1 MATAHVPVPARP
13 LVLVADD
20 ETAIQELVA
29 RVITNL
35 GLVALLV
42 GDGAAAVAAVE
53 THRDDLACAVLDVV
67 MPVMSG
73 ADAAQA
79 IQHIAPDLAII
90 LMSGAVPLYYA
101 DQIARLRLVGRLN
114 KPFPLAAL
122 RDMIRYATATS
133 ASPR

>member
-1 MATAHVPVPARP
+1 MPVRP

-20 ETAIQELVA
+20 ETAIQDLVA

-53 THRDDLACAVLDVV
+53 THQDDIVCAVLDVV

-79 IQHIAPDLAII
+79 IQRIAPNLAIV
-90 LMSGAVPLYYA
+90 LMSGAVPLNYV
-101 DQIARLRLVGRLN
+101 DQIARLRLVGRLT
-114 KPFPLAAL
+114 KPFELAAL
-122 RDMIRYATATS
+122 RDTIRRAAVTS
-133 ASPR
+133 IALEKAG